1 MLIWG
6 QLLINERPQRFHL
19 TVKTEFFL
27 REAVNCR
34 HTVSMIPINQQE
46 LLLWVTFDI
55 LDILAVLVVI
65 LVSSV
70 LVLQDKGR
78 WQGPRLLS
86 VHA

>member
-1 MLIWG
+1 
-6 QLLINERPQRFHL
+6 
-19 TVKTEFFL
+19 
-27 REAVNCR
+27 
-34 HTVSMIPINQQE
+34 MIPINQQE

-78 WQGPRLLS
+78 WQGP
-86 VHA
+86 